1 MPRFLPTLL
10 MRQPWSVMTAR
21 FLSNY
26 RLFLYASF
34 KVDLQIQNRTQSSQR
49 SRPVVLKWLSWLH
62 LIVAIFV
69 DFCRILLPS
78 NSKQFSYAA
87 AGLEIRVS
95 NRSKC
100 YHVFSFAT
108 GMLRQWSAA
117 ALPLQIL
124 VEQHCEFTS
133 ALGIHLLD
141 MNSAIRFQICID
153 IDHIWITQVQYV
165 SFCCRN
171 CCRVLAVDHRV
182 TRTSSS

>member
-1 MPRFLPTLL
+1 MPRFRPTLL

-49 SRPVVLKWLSWLH
+49 RRPVVLKWLSWLH
-62 LIVAIFV
+62 LIAAIFV
-69 DFCRILLPS
+69 DFSEYYYLPIRNNSVMLLQGSKFVLAIVANATMFSHLLPGCCG
-78 NSKQFSYAA
+78 N
-87 AGLEIRVS
+87 GLQQRFHFRYWLNNIASSPAPSVS
-95 NRSKC
+95 IS
-100 YHVFSFAT
+100 S
-108 GMLRQWSAA
+108 
-117 ALPLQIL
+117 
-124 VEQHCEFTS
+124 
-133 ALGIHLLD
+133 
-141 MNSAIRFQICID
+141 IRFQICID